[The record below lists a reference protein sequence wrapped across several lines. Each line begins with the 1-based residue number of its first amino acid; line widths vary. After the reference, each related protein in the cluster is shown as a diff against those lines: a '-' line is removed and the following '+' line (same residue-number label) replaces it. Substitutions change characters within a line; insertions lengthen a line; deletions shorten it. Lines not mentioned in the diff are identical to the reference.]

1 MTREDL
7 KQLRSLM
14 AELEELEQ
22 TRKDL
27 EHRKQEKGL
36 TRFAE
41 AVYNKRLTMLED
53 KERDLNALLERVQF
67 ALSLL
72 PSEERRLLELRYVE
86 GKEWLVIAQ
95 EMMFSVDYVRG
106 KLHQK
111 ALHLLKENT

>member
-22 TRKDL
+22 MRKDL
-27 EHRKQEKGL
+27 EHRKHEKGL

-41 AVYNKRLTMLED
+41 NVYNKRLAILED
-53 KERDLNALLERVQF
+53 KEIELNTLLERVQF

-72 PSEERRLLELRYVE
+72 PSEERRILELRYVE
-86 GKEWLVIAQ
+86 GRLWRDIAA
-95 EMMFSVDYVRG
+95 EMGFSEDHIRG
-106 KLHQK
+106 HLHKK
-111 ALHLLKENT
+111 ALEHFES